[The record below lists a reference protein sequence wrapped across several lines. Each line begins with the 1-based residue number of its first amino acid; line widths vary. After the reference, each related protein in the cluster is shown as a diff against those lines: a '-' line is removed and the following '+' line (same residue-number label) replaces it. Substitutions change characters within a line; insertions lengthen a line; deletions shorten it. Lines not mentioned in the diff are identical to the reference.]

1 MGGNEK
7 QTGRKSYIGYQPK
20 ELNIQKLAM
29 YVDRVDAKEIYG
41 YKPKETKLSK
51 KGNQKRF

>member
-1 MGGNEK
+1 MNGNEK
-7 QTGRKSYIGYQPK
+7 QIGKKSYLGYQPK

-29 YVDRVDAKEIYG
+29 YVSREDAKEIYG
-41 YKPKETKLSK
+41 YKPKETKLPK